1 MGQRLGGSEVEVGE
15 DHLILSDERILR
27 RNWLLHLHNHVR
39 LSVHSFDGRTD
50 FGPYLEAIPIGK
62 STPESRATLHDDG
75 VLAAGQ
81 FEHASRRHAHPALG
95 WFDFGGDSHGHGSK
109 QIPKAQTTPSD
120 LDKYPHNILTISHMY
135 TRYTVLTWQ

>member
-50 FGPYLEAIPIGK
+50 FGSYLEAIPIGK

-95 WFDFGGDSHGHGSK
+95 WFDFGRDSNGHGSK
-109 QIPKAQTTPSD
+109 QIPEARMALSGAQYYS
-120 LDKYPHNILTISHMY
+120 HNILTINHMCIWY
-135 TRYTVLTWQ
+135 TI